1 MTKLD
6 NYIYLTICEISMDL
20 YSKTKFST
28 YTNYCRTMSKSI
40 ETADLDKR
48 EMSDMMRIVY
58 MLGLIYGLDTNTSVN
73 YIRNYFKSDR
83 CGDFQKCVL
92 MTKKCF
98 PMSFN

>member
-48 EMSDMMRIVY
+48 EMSDMMKIVY
-58 MLGLIYGLDTNTSVN
+58 MLGLIYGLDTNTSVD

-83 CGDFQKCVL
+83 CNEFQKCIL
-92 MTKKCF
+92 SMRTCF